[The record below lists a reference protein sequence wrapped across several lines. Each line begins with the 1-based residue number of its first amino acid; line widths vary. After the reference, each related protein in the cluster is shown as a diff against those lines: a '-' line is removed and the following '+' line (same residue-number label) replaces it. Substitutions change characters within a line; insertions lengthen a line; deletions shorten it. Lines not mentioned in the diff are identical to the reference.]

1 MQQKNIVAGG
11 EQTKQLATTLSTMS
25 EVTRL
30 DKNTFYP
37 YPELGVRTG
46 EYTWLPMSREE
57 R

>member
-11 EQTKQLATTLSTMS
+11 EQTKQLATTLSMMS